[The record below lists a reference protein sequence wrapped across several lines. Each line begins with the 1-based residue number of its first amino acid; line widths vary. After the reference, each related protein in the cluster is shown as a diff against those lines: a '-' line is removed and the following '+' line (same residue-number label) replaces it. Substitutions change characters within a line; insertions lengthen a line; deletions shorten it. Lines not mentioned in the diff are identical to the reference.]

1 MSQLI
6 VDLLIADQLHCVRGE
21 RVLFENLS
29 FRLQRGECLHIR
41 GANGSGKTSLL
52 RILIG
57 LLAPTNGQVHWQL
70 SNSDANPVY
79 LGHKNALKNEL
90 RAIENLRFYQKLD
103 GRSDED
109 ELDTVL
115 HQVGLL
121 EQAEQLTSSLSFGQK
136 RRLAFARLLLGPSP
150 VWILD
155 EPFTG
160 VDAQGRDT
168 LEAHCENHLASANS
182 IILTHHGNLE
192 NSQLANRL
200 RVLEL

>member
-6 VDLLIADQLHCVRGE
+6 VDLLIADQLGE

-115 HQVGLL
+115 HQIGLL

-136 RRLAFARLLLGPSP
+136 RRLAFARLLLG
-150 VWILD
+150 
-155 EPFTG
+155 
-160 VDAQGRDT
+160 
-168 LEAHCENHLASANS
+168 HS